1 MNNYQENIQD
11 DILKMKAS
19 FEGSGDYMAGVGDG
33 LWYLFNRVVTD
44 NENDL
49 IEKIIEARIFYMESK
64 NK

>member
-19 FEGSGDYMAGVGDG
+19 FEGSGDYMSGVGDG